1 MGISAM
7 GIGQPSGPQL
17 PVEAMLGMEEAV
29 VAVPAA
35 ATGEA
40 SSTSPSSAFIDGRK
54 SIRSAS
60 HSTSGGGGAVS
71 SGRVPLSCSSFIWMR
86 RH

>member
-1 MGISAM
+1 MGIE
-7 GIGQPSGPQL
+7 QPSGPQS
-17 PVEAMLGMEEAV
+17 PVEGTLGMEEV
-29 VAVPAA
+29 VVGPAA

-54 SIRSAS
+54 SMRSAS
-60 HSTSGGGGAVS
+60 HSTSGGGGGVS

-86 RH
+86 RQ